1 MSLPPPLSSP
11 QCRPVF
17 FDDDASQN
25 QVQNFQSAVV
35 HVFLEVRHF
44 DGAASNDD
52 CKRAVQDMQGTVGTN
67 ASPPICVYGPE
78 EAAPEAPP
86 SHRALYAVVERA
98 CRVAALAWSPT

>member
-52 CKRAVQDMQGTVGTN
+52 SKRAVQDMQGTVGTN
-67 ASPPICVYGPE
+67 ASPPWPSVCTDRKK
-78 EAAPEAPP
+78 PP
-86 SHRALYAVVERA
+86 LRTAIF
-98 CRVAALAWSPT
+98 